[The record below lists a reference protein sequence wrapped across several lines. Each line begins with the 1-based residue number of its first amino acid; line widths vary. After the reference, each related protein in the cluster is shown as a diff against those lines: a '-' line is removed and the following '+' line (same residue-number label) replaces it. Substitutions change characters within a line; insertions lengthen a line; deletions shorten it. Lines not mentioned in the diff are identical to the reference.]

1 MSSKEYIKS
10 ITEIIP
16 SNNDLPTIS
25 SISEGQNIDVSSNSS
40 SFIDYF
46 SNITLQ
52 TWIIIILI
60 LALLG
65 INIFAYLARG
75 TQETALIFQNI
86 FGPILKFFGYSA
98 LETTKEIINTSS
110 EGSKAGVDIAANT
123 ATDTIDAIQQTAM
136 YPVGTSGTSTGVSIP
151 QGKMSSSSLPQNVNV
166 NQNLNQNMG
175 QNMNQGLERDSLS
188 RALDNAKQPNN
199 VSPDD
204 SRSSIQTTGKSGWCY
219 IGEEQ
224 GTRTCGEIGV
234 NDTCMSGNVFP
245 NQAICMNPNLR
256 A

>member
-10 ITEIIP
+10 IIP
-16 SNNDLPTIS
+16 DNDLPTLS
-25 SISEGQNIDVSSNSS
+25 PISENQNIDISSNSS
-40 SFIDYF
+40 SFMGYF
-46 SNITLQ
+46 YNISWQ

-75 TQETALIFQNI
+75 TEETALLFNQI

-98 LETTKEIINTSS
+98 LETTKEIINTSAT
-110 EGSKAGVDIAANT
+110 GTKAGVDIVDNT
-123 ATDTIDAIQQTAM
+123 VTNTIDTIQQT
-136 YPVGTSGTSTGVSIP
+136 PVGTSTGVSIP
-151 QGKMSSSSLPQNVNV
+151 RGQTASSSFSQNVNV
-166 NQNLNQNMG
+166 NQNQNLN

-188 RALDNAKQPNN
+188 RALDNAKQSGN

-224 GTRTCGEIGV
+224 GVRSCSEIGV

>member
-1 MSSKEYIKS
+1 MYLNNNMDSKEYIKS
-10 ITEIIP
+10 IIP
-16 SNNDLPTIS
+16 DNDLPTLTPL
-25 SISEGQNIDVSSNSS
+25 SEVQNIDVSSNSS
-40 SFIDYF
+40 SFASYF
-46 SNITLQ
+46 FSISLQ

-65 INIFAYLARG
+65 INIFAYLAKG
-75 TQETALIFQNI
+75 TQETALIFQKI
-86 FGPILKFFGYSA
+86 FGPILTFFNYSA
-98 LETTKEIINTSS
+98 LETTKQTIDLTATGTKS
-110 EGSKAGVDIAANT
+110 ATDIVSNT
-123 ATDTIDAIQQTAM
+123 ATNLIDNIQQT
-136 YPVGTSGTSTGVSIP
+136 PVGTSTGLSIP
-151 QGKMSSSSLPQNVNV
+151 RGQTASSSFPQSLNQNVNQNVNV
-166 NQNLNQNMG
+166 TQNQNLNQD
-175 QNMNQGLERDSLS
+175 QDSLS
-188 RALDNAKQPNN
+188 RALDNAKQADN

-224 GTRTCGEIGV
+224 GTRTCAEIGV

>member
-16 SNNDLPTIS
+16 SNNDLPTVS
-25 SISEGQNIDVSSNSS
+25 SISQGPNMSDTDSS
-40 SFIDYF
+40 SFMGYF
-46 SNITLQ
+46 SNISWQ
-52 TWIIIILI
+52 TWIVIILI

-65 INIFAYLARG
+65 INIFAYLAKG
-75 TQETALIFQNI
+75 TEETALIFNQI
-86 FGPILKFFGYSA
+86 FSPILKFFGYSA
-98 LETTKEIINTSS
+98 LETSKQIIDTSAT
-110 EGSKAGVDIAANT
+110 GSKAGVDIAANT
-123 ATDTIDAIQQTAM
+123 AINTIDNIQQTAM
-136 YPVGTSGTSTGVSIP
+136 SPVGTSGTSTGLSIP
-151 QGKMSSSSLPQNVNV
+151 QGKMSASSLPQNM
-166 NQNLNQNMG
+166 NQNVNQNMG
-175 QNMNQGLERDSLS
+175 QNMGQGLERDSLS
-188 RALDNAKQPNN
+188 RALENAKQPEN
-199 VSPDD
+199 VAPDD

-224 GTRTCGEIGV
+224 GIRSCSEIGV

>member
-1 MSSKEYIKS
+1 MSSSKEYIKS
-10 ITEIIP
+10 IIP
-16 SNNDLPTIS
+16 DNDLPTLS
-25 SISEGQNIDVSSNSS
+25 PFSENQNIDVSSNSS
-40 SFIDYF
+40 SFMGYF
-46 SNITLQ
+46 SNISWK
-52 TWIIIILI
+52 TWIVIILI

-75 TQETALIFQNI
+75 TQETAVLFNQI

-98 LETTKEIINTSS
+98 LETTKQTIDLTAT
-110 EGSKAGVDIAANT
+110 GTKAGVDIAANT
-123 ATDTIDAIQQTAM
+123 ATDTIDAIQQTA
-136 YPVGTSGTSTGVSIP
+136 VGVSIP
-151 QGKMSSSSLPQNVNV
+151 QGKMSSSSLPQNM
-166 NQNLNQNMG
+166 NQNMG

-188 RALDNAKQPNN
+188 RALDNAKQADN

-224 GTRTCGEIGV
+224 GIRACAEIGV

>member
-1 MSSKEYIKS
+1 MSSKEYITS
-10 ITEIIP
+10 IIP
-16 SNNDLPTIS
+16 DNDLPS
-25 SISEGQNIDVSSNSS
+25 LSPMSENQNIDISSNSS
-40 SFIDYF
+40 SFMGYF
-46 SNITLQ
+46 YNISWQ
-52 TWIIIILI
+52 TWIVIILI

-75 TQETALIFQNI
+75 TQETALLFNQI
-86 FGPILKFFGYSA
+86 FGPILKFFNYNA
-98 LETTKEIINTSS
+98 LETSKQIIDTSATGAKS
-110 EGSKAGVDIAANT
+110 GVDIVSNT
-123 ATDTIDAIQQTAM
+123 ATNTIDTIQQTA
-136 YPVGTSGTSTGVSIP
+136 VATSGTSIP
-151 QGKMSSSSLPQNVNV
+151 QGKMSSSSFPQSLNQNVNV
-166 NQNLNQNMG
+166 TQNQNLNQ
-175 QNMNQGLERDSLS
+175 ERDSLS
-188 RALDNAKQPNN
+188 RALDNAKQQDN

-224 GTRTCGEIGV
+224 GTRTCSEIGV

>member
-1 MSSKEYIKS
+1 MSSSKEYIKS
-10 ITEIIP
+10 IIP
-16 SNNDLPTIS
+16 DADLPTLS
-25 SISEGQNIDVSSNSS
+25 PMSENQNIDISSNSS
-40 SFIDYF
+40 SFMGYF

-52 TWIIIILI
+52 TWIIIILV

-75 TQETALIFQNI
+75 TQETALLFNQI

-98 LETTKEIINTSS
+98 LETTKEIINTSAT
-110 EGSKAGVDIAANT
+110 GTKAGVDIVDKNT
-123 ATDTIDAIQQTAM
+123 TDMIDNIQQTVM
-136 YPVGTSGTSTGVSIP
+136 TPVGTSTGVSIP
-151 QGKMSSSSLPQNVNV
+151 QGQTASSSFSQNVNV
-166 NQNLNQNMG
+166 NQNQNLN

-188 RALDNAKQPNN
+188 RALDNAKQSGN

-224 GTRTCGEIGV
+224 GIRACAEIGV
-234 NDTCMSGNVFP
+234 NDVCMSGNVFP
-245 NQAICMNPNLR
+245 NLEICMNPNLR

>member
-16 SNNDLPTIS
+16 DNDLPSLSPIPESQNINIS
-25 SISEGQNIDVSSNSS
+25 SSS
-40 SFIDYF
+40 SFASYF
-46 SNITLQ
+46 FSISFQ
-52 TWIIIILI
+52 TWIIIILV

-65 INIFAYLARG
+65 INIFAYLAKG
-75 TQETALIFQNI
+75 TQETTLIFQKI

-98 LETTKEIINTSS
+98 LETTKQTINTSS
-110 EGSKAGVDIAANT
+110 AGAKSGIDIVDKNT
-123 ATDTIDAIQQTAM
+123 TNLIDTIQQT
-136 YPVGTSGTSTGVSIP
+136 PVGTSGTSTGLSLP
-151 QGKMSSSSLPQNVNV
+151 QGKMASSSLPQNINQNVNV
-166 NQNLNQNMG
+166 TQNQNLNQE
-175 QNMNQGLERDSLS
+175 QDSLS
-188 RALDNAKQPNN
+188 RALDNAKQSGN

-224 GTRTCGEIGV
+224 GTRTCSEIGV
-234 NDTCMSGNVFP
+234 NDVCMSGNVFP